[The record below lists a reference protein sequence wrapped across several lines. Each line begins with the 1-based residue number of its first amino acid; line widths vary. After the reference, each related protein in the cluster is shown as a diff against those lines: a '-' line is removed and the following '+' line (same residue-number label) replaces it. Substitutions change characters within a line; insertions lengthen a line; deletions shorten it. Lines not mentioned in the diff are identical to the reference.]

1 MTTEELESL
10 DGALKPL
17 VVAAAPAQARDAV
30 RALNV
35 ELERARA
42 QVAAAREVHSRTG
55 AIPVEVETQLR
66 AYAVM
71 YAQERER
78 VVRHWG
84 IARVA

>member
-1 MTTEELESL
+1 MTSEELDRL

-17 VVAAAPAQARDAV
+17 AVSSAPAQARDAV
-30 RALNV
+30 RALNG

-42 QVAAAREVHSRTG
+42 QVAAAREVHGRTG
-55 AIPVEVETQLR
+55 AISAEVETLLR

-78 VVRHWG
+78 IVRHWG
-84 IARVA
+84 IPTVG

>member
-1 MTTEELESL
+1 MTSEELDRL

-17 VVAAAPAQARDAV
+17 VVSAVPAQAREAV

-42 QVAAAREVHSRTG
+42 HVAAAREVHRRTG
-55 AIPVEVETQLR
+55 TISLEVQTQLR

-84 IARVA
+84 IARAG